1 MQKNGRKDLPVD
13 TIILKS
19 DLGRTCDEFVEG
31 LFAGKMG
38 VCALR
43 QTKFL
48 LGGVVE
54 YGTTLVSALAKGL
67 RPDRRVSPKKQREM
81 VSRHLGALDILPALQ
96 DVLCARTPL
105 PADTPVAVDCSDLS
119 KAFGGDGMEGMEWG
133 HDGSTGGKSMG
144 HLFVSAATVP
154 GAGGVARPFWM
165 KLAMGKHGA
174 PGLVAEAV
182 RKVGDLSGKKAI
194 GILDRG
200 GDGMPTLRVLVGEGH
215 RSVVRIAK
223 MDRDVFGTGRGIDED
238 LSARKPRR
246 CFLRR
251 NSGKMQDAFVR
262 WKLGCLDISEDSS
275 KDGQP
280 DCRRVLVVESHF
292 DGKSLYFYRTLGEG
306 ELPEEKPPKEKL
318 RALAVQTAQLY
329 LQRWQIETSFLRVKQ
344 DFGLEDARVRT
355 FKRLENLFALCYMAY
370 HFVQFHMPGCG
381 RYRKFVKVVKD
392 NFDTV
397 SLRAEVMLA
406 NLRILL
412 RETFVRLISGRPRKR
427 SRHDAFPA
435 QLEFDFS

>member
-1 MQKNGRKDLPVD
+1 MD
-13 TIILKS
+13 TNILKN
-19 DLGRTCDEFVEG
+19 DFERTCDEFAEA
-31 LFAGKMG
+31 LFSGRMG
-38 VCALR
+38 ACALR

-48 LGGVVE
+48 LRGVVE
-54 YGTTLVSALAKGL
+54 HGTTLVSALARGL

-96 DVLCARTPL
+96 DALCAASPP
-105 PADTPVAVDCSDLS
+105 PAGAPVAVDCSDLS
-119 KAFGGDGMEGMEWG
+119 KEFGGGGMEGMEWG

-144 HLFVSAATVP
+144 HLFVSAAVVP

-182 RKVGDLSGKKAI
+182 RKVGDQSGKKAVSI
-194 GILDRG
+194 IDRG
-200 GDGMPTLRVLVGEGH
+200 GDGLPTLRVLAGEGH
-215 RSVVRIAK
+215 RAIVRIAK
-223 MDRDVFGTGRGIDED
+223 LDRDVFETGRGIDED
-238 LSARKPRR
+238 LSARKPCR
-246 CFLRR
+246 CRLRR

-262 WKLGCLDISEDSS
+262 WRLGHLDIGEDRS
-275 KDGQP
+275 KNGQP

-292 DGKSLYFYRTLGEG
+292 DGKYLYFYRTLGEG
-306 ELPEEKPPKEKL
+306 ELPECKPSRDRL
-318 RALAVQTAQLY
+318 RALAVHTAQLY

-370 HFVQFHMPGCG
+370 LFVHFHMPRCG
-381 RYRKFVKVVKD
+381 RYRRFVKVVRD

-406 NLRILL
+406 NLRTLM
-412 RETFVRLISGRPRKR
+412 REAFVRLITGRPRKKA
-427 SRHDAFPA
+427 RHDAFPE
-435 QLEFDFS
+435 QLEFQFP